1 MTKKEYFGVLRELV
15 LDNAELVAFID
26 REIELLNKKS
36 ASGSQ
41 TKTQKENETI
51 KEIILK
57 EMANFESAMT
67 ISDMQAQSGVLATY
81 SNQKIS
87 ALLKQLVESG
97 AVVKTIEKK
106 TDRDKYRH
114 INNPKLNEHGDK

>member
-1 MTKKEYFGVLRELV
+1 MENKKMTKKEYFGVLRELV

-51 KEIILK
+51 KEIIMK
-57 EMANFESAMT
+57 EMATFETALT
-67 ISDMQAQSGVLATY
+67 ITEMQAQSEILAGY

-97 AVVKTIEKK
+97 AVVKTIDKK
-106 TDRDKYRH
+106 KSCFSVAR
-114 INNPKLNEHGDK
+114 

>member
-1 MTKKEYFGVLRELV
+1 MENKKMTKKEYFGVLREMV

-26 REIELLNKKS
+26 HEIELLNKK
-36 ASGSQ
+36 ASKGSQ

-51 KEIILK
+51 KETILA
-57 EMANFESAMT
+57 EMATFESAYT
-67 ISDMQAQSGVLATY
+67 ITDMQAKSGVLAEY

-97 AVVKTIEKK
+97 AVVKTTDKK
-106 TDRDKYRH
+106 KSYFSIAR
-114 INNPKLNEHGDK
+114 